1 MSLSLSW
8 LADSLVRSST
18 NSLSLSLIRYLVH
31 SGVKD
36 WAVTN
41 NAVVWQWRWWI
52 GGRHLII
59 NNTSDQSPPAFFARL
74 YQLFD
79 RKLSLQT
86 WSNWIS
92 IPTPWALSDP
102 AAPSYSSGE
111 FKQRRSQEMGV
122 LGRQSRISITVL
134 VVVLL
139 VPGDWGRITI
149 RGEIWY
155 WLSKLV
161 QSLHLVVV
169 LQCEGL
175 RTPPSP
181 AESQLPLSVQS
192 LSSTDLG
199 GPARSHY
206 PYISWLGENL
216 SRWWETWGGGCHWAF
231 HFSNDNYL
239 IILRSIEALI
249 WILASSDEIS
259 FGS

>member
-1 MSLSLSW
+1 MTG
-8 LADSLVRSST
+8 LVTVIVLTGGFSGKIL
-18 NSLSLSLIRYLVH
+18 NKLSLSLIRYLVH

-161 QSLHLVVV
+161 QSVSGGGVRMWGPEDTSHTSRESVATVCTISVFHWPRRPGSVPLPVHFLTRRKFESVVRD
-169 LQCEGL
+169 LRRGL
-175 RTPPSP
+175 
-181 AESQLPLSVQS
+181 S
-192 LSSTDLG
+192 LS
-199 GPARSHY
+199 
-206 PYISWLGENL
+206 ISLL
-216 SRWWETWGGGCHWAF
+216 
-231 HFSNDNYL
+231 
-239 IILRSIEALI
+239 
-249 WILASSDEIS
+249 
-259 FGS
+259 

>member
-1 MSLSLSW
+1 MNNMDLITTIGPPHFPLSSPLS
-8 LADSLVRSST
+8 A
-18 NSLSLSLIRYLVH
+18 
-31 SGVKD
+31 
-36 WAVTN
+36 
-41 NAVVWQWRWWI
+41 VWQKAFTTD
-52 GGRHLII
+52 LIKL
-59 NNTSDQSPPAFFARL
+59 NLNPNTTGTVR
-74 YQLFD
+74 
-79 RKLSLQT
+79 
-86 WSNWIS
+86 
-92 IPTPWALSDP
+92 PTI
-102 AAPSYSSGE
+102 PSYSYGE
-111 FKQRRSQEMGV
+111 FKQRRSEEMGV
-122 LGRQSRISITVL
+122 LGQQSRISITVL

-231 HFSNDNYL
+231 HSSNDNYL

-249 WILASSDEIS
+249 WMLASSDEIS